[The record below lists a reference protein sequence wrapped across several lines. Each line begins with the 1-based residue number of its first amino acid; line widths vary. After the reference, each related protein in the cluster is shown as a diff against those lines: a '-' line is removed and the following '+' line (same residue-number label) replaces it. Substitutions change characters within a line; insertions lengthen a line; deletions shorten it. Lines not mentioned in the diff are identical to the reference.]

1 VNFAVA
7 RRMLRSMKKFD
18 RARVGTWSTLAVLLV
33 VVGCA
38 SHQGKGARPSDE
50 RKGARTP
57 EEIEALF
64 SREKDVPAAR
74 EAQGPSG
81 AWTAE
86 FPSDSEVAVTPG
98 EGHTLAEFSL
108 GTEAKTRCAFY
119 DEAVDAGHTI
129 GVVLDGV
136 AKKGTIERVLPYRV
150 ATAQGLPVVF
160 LEARYAIAAE
170 GGKQAGS
177 LKVAISPRLQTPVF
191 CYLDEPGYAG
201 AFEKAVTHVLT
212 TLSTK
217 EPSPEP
223 AYAEVWAH
231 SIDGQAIGFQWLQML
246 DEGAGKRTAVTISA
260 NFVPAG
266 PGELSISDEVEVMKS
281 DKSGVYEG
289 TFYEVE
295 DNEVA
300 HDLTLKRSGKSKFTA
315 TGKVQGKD
323 FKAEFS
329 APKLSD
335 DIDSYRLVRQNSKK
349 TTKLT
354 SAEFAPSV
362 DPSAAA
368 GVAYAIDG
376 KGRSVTIDVA
386 DLSLVGSLTEDGL
399 ISQVVA
405 KMDEREVKT
414 EIIHRAGKF

>member
-1 VNFAVA
+1 
-7 RRMLRSMKKFD
+7 MLRAMKKLD
-18 RARVGTWSTLAVLLV
+18 GAMVGNWSTLAVLLV
-33 VVGCA
+33 VLGCA
-38 SHQGKGARPSDE
+38 SHQGKAEKAGDE

-64 SREKDVPAAR
+64 SREKEVPAAR
-74 EAQGPSG
+74 EAQGPDG
-81 AWTAE
+81 AWTAQ
-86 FPSDSEVAVTPG
+86 FPSDSEVTITPG
-98 EGHTLAEFSL
+98 DGHVLAEFSL
-108 GTEAKTRCAFY
+108 GTEAKTRCVFY
-119 DEAVDAGHTI
+119 DEAVDAGQTI
-129 GVVLDGV
+129 GTVLDGV
-136 AKKGTIERVLPYRV
+136 AKKGTIERALPYRV

-160 LEARYAIAAE
+160 LEARYTIAVE

-201 AFEKAVTHVLT
+201 AFENAVTHVLT

-217 EPSPEP
+217 EPSPQP

-231 SIDGQAIGFQWLQML
+231 SIDGQAFGFQWLQML
-246 DEGAGKRTAVTISA
+246 DEGAGKRTTITISA
-260 NFVPAG
+260 NFIPAG

-281 DKSGVYEG
+281 DKSGVFEG

-295 DNEVA
+295 GKEVA
-300 HDLTLKRSGKSKFTA
+300 HDLTLQRSGKSKFTA

-323 FKAEFS
+323 FKADFT
-329 APKLSD
+329 APKLFD
-335 DIDSYRLVRQNSKK
+335 DIDSYRLVRQNHKK

-354 SAEFAPSV
+354 STEFVPSV

-368 GVAYAIDG
+368 GVSYAIDG
-376 KGRSVTIDVA
+376 KSRSVTIGVA
-386 DLSLVGSLTEDGL
+386 DLSLVGSLTEEGL

-405 KMDEREVKT
+405 KMGEREVKT